1 MPNVSKAGQT
11 GAVVMDVVTLEIL
24 TRACV
29 SALGTPDLVLH
40 ERAKIQEFVC
50 QAERVLIRSGYLTE
64 LEFKAILN
72 GARALILH

>member
-29 SALGTPDLVLH
+29 SALGTPALTLN
-40 ERAKIQEFVC
+40 ERVKIQEFIC
-50 QAERVLIRSGYLTE
+50 QAERVLVRSAYLTE

-72 GARALILH
+72 GAHRLIFK